1 MDIREINGP
10 VKLNIGA
17 GGRRL
22 PGYLGVDAVPRPA
35 ADIVAKA
42 DKIPLP
48 DGCVEEIIALHLFE
62 HFYRW
67 ECDDVI
73 KEWKRLL
80 KPGGRLILEL
90 PNLIKCCENLL
101 SGRVE
106 GGKHP
111 DQLSYFGLYGDPRQ
125 KDAFMSHRF
134 GWTPETLKQFLSD
147 YGFIK
152 IKEAPT
158 QWHPAGRTHRDM
170 RIECVVPSNE

>member
-1 MDIREINGP
+1 MDFREINGP

-48 DGCVEEIIALHLFE
+48 DGCAEEIIGLHIFE

-67 ECDDVI
+67 ECDEVI

-80 KPGGRLILEL
+80 MPGGRLILEL
-90 PNLIKCCENLL
+90 PNMIKCCENII
-101 SGRVE
+101 SGRHNA
-106 GGKHP
+106 GKHP
-111 DQLSYFGLYGDPRQ
+111 DQLGMWGCWGDPR
-125 KDAFMSHRF
+125 DRDPFMNHKW
-134 GWTPETLKQFLSD
+134 GWSPESLSQFLSD
-147 YGFIK
+147 YGFTK
-152 IKEAPT
+152 IREVPT
-158 QWHPAGRTHRDM
+158 QWHPAGRMHRDM
-170 RIECVVPSNE
+170 RIECELPSS

>member
-1 MDIREINGP
+1 M
-10 VKLNIGA
+10 KLNIGC

-22 PGYLGVDAVPRPA
+22 PGYTGVDAVQRPA

-42 DKIPLP
+42 DKIPLA
-48 DGCVEEIIALHLFE
+48 DKSVDEIIALHLWE

-80 KPGGRLILEL
+80 QPGGRLVLEL
-90 PNLIKCCENLL
+90 PNLIKCCQNLL
-101 SGRVE
+101 SGRME

-111 DQLSYFGLYGDPRQ
+111 DQLSYFGLYGDTRP
-125 KDAFMSHRF
+125 KDPFMTHRF
-134 GWTPETLKQFLSD
+134 GWTPQTITEFLKAA
-147 YGFIK
+147 GFVNIQ
-152 IKEAPT
+152 ERPT

-170 RIECVVPSNE
+170 RIECEIPLNA